1 MTNNTLN
8 TQATEL
14 LETTTIIRDNKKVQ
28 LLQKNAIIKTYLSE
42 LNDYINNNVELMI
55 NDKKVSY
62 KRKLQLF
69 KTNLLVSIKDEDKL
83 TNNVYNVFN
92 KCINKGITINILL
105 SLSNEFKVYNRLS
118 QLSNNTVSRLLKE
131 TITAD
136 NINTEY
142 KILLDSKKK

>member
-14 LETTTIIRDNKKVQ
+14 LETTTIIRENKKVQ

-42 LNDYINNNVELMI
+42 LNDYINNNTELMM

-69 KTNLLVSIKDEDKL
+69 KTNLLSSIKDEDKL

-105 SLSNEFKVYNRLS
+105 SLSSEFKIYNRLS

-131 TITAD
+131 TITID
-136 NINTEY
+136 NINNEY

>member
-55 NDKKVSY
+55 NDKKYLISVNY
-62 KRKLQLF
+62 NYLKL
-69 KTNLLVSIKDEDKL
+69 I
-83 TNNVYNVFN
+83 Y
-92 KCINKGITINILL
+92 
-105 SLSNEFKVYNRLS
+105 YY
-118 QLSNNTVSRLLKE
+118 LLKMK
-131 TITAD
+131 
-136 NINTEY
+136 IN
-142 KILLDSKKK
+142 